1 MREHSSGLYAT
12 SIYYFGSYLVDF
24 PIYILAMIVFVTI
37 SWYMIGFNDNFER
50 YILAFIIL
58 VLLLYS
64 VLTFGIAF
72 VYLTK

>member
-1 MREHSSGLYAT
+1 
-12 SIYYFGSYLVDF
+12 
-24 PIYILAMIVFVTI
+24 
-37 SWYMIGFNDNFER
+37 MIGFNDNFER